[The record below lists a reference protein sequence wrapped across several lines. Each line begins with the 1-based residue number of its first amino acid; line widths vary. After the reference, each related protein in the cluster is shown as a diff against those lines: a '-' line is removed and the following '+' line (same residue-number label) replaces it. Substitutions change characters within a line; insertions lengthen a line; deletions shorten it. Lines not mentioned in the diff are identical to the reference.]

1 MRCAHW
7 RPVAALTALLTA
19 GCSTMMTGEQVS
31 VEQVPV
37 ERDVSFHL
45 DDCSGYAVIRNDFF
59 SSPPPVQLKPGQ
71 WREMF
76 SRFSEPWD
84 PENRYFRERLAYL
97 QSHPR
102 HMEHILKN
110 AQPYIFH
117 VYREVTSAGLPVEII
132 AIPMIESMY
141 NPAARSPDGYSGLWQ
156 FGSTTARNFGL
167 AVGGGRDERFDFQ
180 KSTAAA
186 VKYLKY
192 LMDFF
197 DGSWTMA
204 VAGYNAGEGRVL
216 NTYKGT
222 GKKPSQIDFN
232 TLAIPEHTKKYLHTI
247 MAYGHY
253 LKHADRYK
261 VRLPGEDGA
270 GASGASAALA
280 HPQTVIHTIRYVS
293 REEFDRIH
301 GLPAGALETA
311 VRGIEKHEAGGA
323 TVCRVDMKGEFDP
336 YPEDPVMTG
345 EARVR
350 PEDTDSAV
358 GKTVS
363 VLAGHAQGR
372 SRGRSGGRFSVAPQ
386 DEGEFF
392 SSLASFEGLPPA
404 SCAGRPALPEW
415 QIRLRQGSP
424 ARRQMP
430 PEGMRRLCPILW
442 MVTDLRAEQLR
453 LHRSLLPELRG
464 TVKEPPPNRQLAP
477 RAAASPLAP
486 LPNLQPG
493 PRAAARLPALPPN
506 RQLAPRAAASPL
518 APLPNLQPG
527 PRAAASLPALPPS
540 RQLAPRAAARLPAL
554 PPSRQLAPR
563 AAASPPAPP
572 PSRQPGL
579 RAAASPLAPLPNLQP
594 GPRAAASLPA
604 SPPSRRQDPRAVARL
619 QAPLPSRQLVPRAAA
634 RRPAMLSNRPPPPR
648 AAARRPAL
656 PPSRRQ
662 DPRAAA
668 SHPAMLSNRPPP
680 PRVAARRPALPPS
693 RQMALV
699 LCENEKRPGLH
710 AQTAFRLLL
719 IPRLGMMSSFRP
731 GTVPAFILL
740 TFPAVQFFLL
750 DAGASP
756 GHLIT
761 ALILRMAVV
770 PLDPLDADTVPGK
783 LLIQELPQFTVL
795 HIRLLGCF
803 PVVLLPDCQPPG
815 DPLGDILAVGLQG
828 DLAAFLEAGQTVHRP
843 QEFHGVVGGEGEAC

>member
-404 SCAGRPALPEW
+404 SCAGEACVARVADQAPAGESGKTADAAGRDETALSDPVDGD
-415 QIRLRQGSP
+415 RSAGGTAPAAPKPVAGTAGNGKGTAAKPATGSKGSSKPSGTAAKPSTGAKGSRKPSGTAAKP
-424 ARRQMP
+424 ATGSKGSGKTSGTAAKP
-430 PEGMRRLCPILW
+430 ATGSKGSSKSSGTPAKPAAGAKGSSKPSGAAAKPSTGAKGSSKPSGIAAKPATGSKGSGKTSGTATKPATGSKGSSKTSGNA
-442 MVTDLRAEQLR
+442 VKPTAASKGSSKTSGTAAKPATGSKGSSKPSGNAVKPTAASKGSSKTSGTAAKPADG
-453 LHRSLLPELRG
+453 SG
-464 TVKEPPPNRQLAP
+464 TVRK
-477 RAAASPLAP
+477 
-486 LPNLQPG
+486 
-493 PRAAARLPALPPN
+493 
-506 RQLAPRAAASPL
+506 
-518 APLPNLQPG
+518 
-527 PRAAASLPALPPS
+527 
-540 RQLAPRAAARLPAL
+540 
-554 PPSRQLAPR
+554 
-563 AAASPPAPP
+563 
-572 PSRQPGL
+572 
-579 RAAASPLAPLPNLQP
+579 
-594 GPRAAASLPA
+594 
-604 SPPSRRQDPRAVARL
+604 
-619 QAPLPSRQLVPRAAA
+619 
-634 RRPAMLSNRPPPPR
+634 
-648 AAARRPAL
+648 
-656 PPSRRQ
+656 
-662 DPRAAA
+662 
-668 SHPAMLSNRPPP
+668 
-680 PRVAARRPALPPS
+680 
-693 RQMALV
+693 
-699 LCENEKRPGLH
+699 
-710 AQTAFRLLL
+710 
-719 IPRLGMMSSFRP
+719 
-731 GTVPAFILL
+731 
-740 TFPAVQFFLL
+740 
-750 DAGASP
+750 
-756 GHLIT
+756 
-761 ALILRMAVV
+761 
-770 PLDPLDADTVPGK
+770 
-783 LLIQELPQFTVL
+783 
-795 HIRLLGCF
+795 
-803 PVVLLPDCQPPG
+803 
-815 DPLGDILAVGLQG
+815 
-828 DLAAFLEAGQTVHRP
+828 
-843 QEFHGVVGGEGEAC
+843 